1 MSINRI
7 NAHSAVNIYNSNKNI
22 NKIEKNNNIK
32 NTDRIEISELGKS
45 IKDYS
50 LDYSIDNTKKVAEI
64 KEKIQNGTY
73 KIDSKLIAK
82 GILEAIKENKNK

>member
-1 MSINRI
+1 MSVNRI

-22 NKIEKNNNIK
+22 NKVEKANK
-32 NTDRIEISELGKS
+32 VETRDRIEISALGKS

-50 LDYSIDNTKKVAEI
+50 LESSIDNTKKVAEI

-73 KIDSKLIAK
+73 NIDSKLTAK
-82 GILEAIKENKNK
+82 SILEAIKENKK

>member
-22 NKIEKNNNIK
+22 NKVEKANK
-32 NTDRIEISELGKS
+32 VGTRDRIEISSLGKS

-50 LDYSIDNTKKVAEI
+50 LEGNIDNTKKVAEI

-73 KIDSKLIAK
+73 KVDSKLTAK
-82 GILEAIKENKNK
+82 SILEAIKENKK

>member
-22 NKIEKNNNIK
+22 NKVEKANK
-32 NTDRIEISELGKS
+32 VETRDRIEISALGKS

-50 LDYSIDNTKKVAEI
+50 LESSIDNTKKVAGI

-73 KIDSKLIAK
+73 KIDSKLTAK
-82 GILEAIKENKNK
+82 SILEAIKENKK

>member
-22 NKIEKNNNIK
+22 NKAEKSNKIEAR
-32 NTDRIEISELGKS
+32 DRIEISALGKS
-45 IKDYS
+45 IKGYS
-50 LDYSIDNTKKVAEI
+50 LETNIDNSKKLAEI

-73 KIDSKLIAK
+73 KIDSKLTAK
-82 GILEAIKENKNK
+82 SILEAIKENKK

>member
-7 NAHSAVNIYNSNKNI
+7 NVHSAVNIYNSNKNI
-22 NKIEKNNNIK
+22 NKVEKANKVGIR
-32 NTDRIEISELGKS
+32 DRIEISSLGKS

-50 LDYSIDNTKKVAEI
+50 LEGNIDNTKKVAEI

-73 KIDSKLIAK
+73 KVDSKLTANS
-82 GILEAIKENKNK
+82 ILEAIKENKK

>member
-22 NKIEKNNNIK
+22 NKVEKANK
-32 NTDRIEISELGKS
+32 VGTRDRIEISSLGKS

-50 LDYSIDNTKKVAEI
+50 LEGNIDNTKKIAEI

-73 KIDSKLIAK
+73 KVDSKLTAK
-82 GILEAIKENKNK
+82 SILEAIKENKK